1 MAWYDRG
8 VDFTCQRC
16 GHCCS
21 GEPGFVFLSSEE
33 IDTICAYLSL
43 SREEFLA
50 IYTRRV
56 DMGDHYEV
64 SLKERRDYSC
74 ILLSDEGCTVYPVKP
89 EQCSTYPFW
98 SYLFEDRA
106 LWDEEMKAC
115 PGINRGRHHS
125 REEIREQLEKEKKHV
140 KFTISK

>member
-33 IDTICAYLSL
+33 VDRLSEHL
-43 SREEFLA
+43 DMTRDEFLA
-50 IYTRRV
+50 AYTRKI
-56 DMGDHYEV
+56 DMGDHYLV
-64 SLKERRDYSC
+64 SLRERRDYSC
-74 ILLSDEGCTVYPVKP
+74 ILLSDNGCSVYPVKP
-89 EQCSTYPFW
+89 QQCTTYPFW
-98 SYLFEDRA
+98 GYLFSDRA

-115 PGINRGRHHS
+115 PGINRGEHHS
-125 REEIREQLEKEKKHV
+125 AQEIREQLSLEKKHV
-140 KFTISK
+140 NLRFEK